1 MMKRYKPAAHYEVH
15 KPGHPGPIGYVRRGI
30 LTLLTETDGYT
41 GIIHTSA
48 PAPGERR
55 PFGDLP
61 YITRRYGPPLGWLE
75 GMEIVLADGERWP
88 LRQIP
93 REPEVPTCPDT
104 YSALLLCCEVLSEQG
119 QPRAS
124 RIAACLRAAPY
135 DPCPEC
141 EGRVAEVEDCQC
153 CGGYGFVPEV

>member
-55 PFGDLP
+55 PFGDHP

-75 GMEIVLADGERWP
+75 RLEIVLADGERWS
-88 LRQIP
+88 LHQIP
-93 REPEVPTCPDT
+93 RVPEVPACLDT
-104 YSALLLCCEVLSEQG
+104 YSALLLCCEVLTEQG

-135 DPCPEC
+135 DACPEC
-141 EGRVAEVEDCQC
+141 EGRFADVEDCQC